1 VKKLLTLLA
10 VFLFTVPVV
19 RGQEGDPIKLFAEA
33 NRLYDSQNYSG
44 AINLYE
50 QLAEQGIRTP
60 ALYYNLA
67 SAHFK
72 TKAIGKSVLYLL
84 RAQKLSPGDDDIE
97 GNLRFVSQFTIDKGT
112 LSSPPLAFFTELFP
126 LGTWTLWATIFYFL
140 LAGLIALRIWFK
152 SRSFPLRL
160 GTWVAG
166 SLFMLFAV
174 GFYLS
179 WDWSKVP
186 KGVLIAKE
194 APVKSGPG
202 EDFVTQLLGHE
213 GLTFQILEERED
225 YFEVLL
231 PNGVKGW
238 VKKEE
243 AAKV

>member
-1 VKKLLTLLA
+1 MKKLLTLLA
-10 VFLFTVPVV
+10 VFLFTVPAVW
-19 RGQEGDPIKLFAEA
+19 GQEGDPKKLFAEA
-33 NRLYDSQNYSG
+33 NRLYDLQNYTG
-44 AINLYE
+44 AVQLYE
-50 QLAEQGIRTP
+50 QLAGQGVRTP

-72 TKAIGKSVLYLL
+72 TQAIGKSVLYLL
-84 RAQKLSPGDDDIE
+84 RAEKLSPGDNDIE

-112 LSSPPLAFFTELFP
+112 LSSPPLAFLTELFP
-126 LGTWTLWATIFYFL
+126 LGTWALWATVFYFL
-140 LAGLIALRIWFK
+140 LTGLIALRIWFK
-152 SRSFPLRL
+152 SSAFFLRW
-160 GTWVAG
+160 GTWLVGILLAV
-166 SLFMLFAV
+166 FAF

-179 WDWSKVP
+179 WSWSKVP
-186 KGVLIAKE
+186 KGVLLAKE

-238 VKKEE
+238 VKKLE

>member
-1 VKKLLTLLA
+1 MKKLFVLVFVLLGVLPFA
-10 VFLFTVPVV
+10 W
-19 RGQEGDPIKLFAEA
+19 GQESDPKKLFAEA
-33 NRLYDSQNYSG
+33 NRLYDGQNYSG
-44 AINLYE
+44 AIQLYV
-50 QLAEQGIRTP
+50 QLTEKGVRTP

-67 SAHFK
+67 SAYFK
-72 TKAIGKSVLYLL
+72 TKDIGKSVLYLL
-84 RAQKLSPGDDDIE
+84 RAQELSPGDDDIE

-112 LSSPPLAFFTELFP
+112 LSSPPLAFFTELLP
-126 LGTWTLWATIFYFL
+126 LSTWALWATLFYFL
-140 LAGLIALRIWFK
+140 LTGLIAYRIWFK
-152 SRSFPLRL
+152 SRAFVLRM
-160 GTWVAG
+160 GTWVVG
-166 SLFMLFAV
+166 SFLVLFAF

-179 WDWSKVP
+179 WNWSKVP

-231 PNGVKGW
+231 PNDVKGW
-238 VKKEE
+238 VKKDE

>member
-1 VKKLLTLLA
+1 MKKMLAVLA
-10 VFLFTVPVV
+10 VFLAALSSA
-19 RGQEGDPIKLFAEA
+19 RAQKSEAIKTFSEA

-44 AINLYE
+44 AIQRYE
-50 QLAEQGIRTP
+50 QLIEKGVCTP

-67 SAHFK
+67 SASFK
-72 TKAIGKSVLYLL
+72 TEQIGQAVLYLL
-84 RAQKLSPGDDDIE
+84 RAQTLAPGDDDIE

-126 LGTWTLWATIFYFL
+126 LGTWVLWATVFYFL
-140 LAGLIALRIWFK
+140 LAGLIAFRIWFK
-152 SRSFPLRL
+152 SRTLAVRL
-160 GTWVAG
+160 GTWLVG
-166 SLFMLFAV
+166 VFLVLFGL

-179 WDWSKVP
+179 WSWSKVP
-186 KGVLIAKE
+186 KGVLLAKE

-202 EDFVTQLLGHE
+202 DDFVTQLLGHE

-231 PNGVKGW
+231 PNGIKGW

>member
-1 VKKLLTLLA
+1 MKKLLALIFVLLFSDPA
-10 VFLFTVPVV
+10 AW
-19 RGQEGDPIKLFAEA
+19 GQEGGPRKIFAEA
-33 NRLYDSQNYSG
+33 NRLYDNQNYTG
-44 AINLYE
+44 AIQLYE
-50 QLAEQGIRTP
+50 QLAETGLRTP

-72 TKAIGKSVLYLL
+72 TQAIGKSVLYLL
-84 RAQKLSPGDDDIE
+84 RAEKLSPGDNDIE

-126 LGTWTLWATIFYFL
+126 LGTWALWATVCYFL
-140 LAGLIALRIWFK
+140 FTGIIALRIWFK
-152 SRSFPLRL
+152 SRAFLLR
-160 GTWVAG
+160 WG
-166 SLFMLFAV
+166 SWLVGILLAVFAF

-179 WDWSKVP
+179 WSWAKVP
-186 KGVLIAKE
+186 KGVLLAKE

-202 EDFVTQLLGHE
+202 DDFVTQLLGHE
-213 GLTFQILEERED
+213 GLTFQILEERDD

-238 VKKEE
+238 VKKLE

>member
-1 VKKLLTLLA
+1 MKKLSAWIIALLVA
-10 VFLFTVPVV
+10 APFAF
-19 RGQEGDPIKLFAEA
+19 GQENDPKKLFGEA
-33 NRLYDSQNYSG
+33 NRLYDAQNYPS
-44 AINLYE
+44 AIKLYE
-50 QLAEQGIRTP
+50 QLAGQGIHTP

-84 RAQKLSPGDDDIE
+84 RAEKLSPGDDDIE

-112 LSSPPLAFFTELFP
+112 LSSPPLAFLTELFP
-126 LGTWTLWATIFYFL
+126 LGTWALWATIFYFL

-160 GTWVAG
+160 GAWVAG
-166 SLFMLFAV
+166 SLFMLFAL

-179 WDWSKVP
+179 WSWSKVP

-194 APVKSGPG
+194 SPVKSGPG

-225 YFEVLL
+225 YLEVLL

-238 VKKEE
+238 VLRNQ

>member
-1 VKKLLTLLA
+1 MKKLSAPIFILLFSVPA
-10 VFLFTVPVV
+10 VW
-19 RGQEGDPIKLFAEA
+19 GQEGDPRKLFAEA
-33 NRLYDSQNYSG
+33 NRLYDAQNYTG
-44 AINLYE
+44 AVQLYE
-50 QLAEQGIRTP
+50 QLAENGVRTP

-72 TKAIGKSVLYLL
+72 TQAIGKSVLYLL
-84 RAQKLSPGDDDIE
+84 RAEKLSPGDGDIE

-126 LGTWTLWATIFYFL
+126 LGTWALWATVFYFL
-140 LAGLIALRIWFK
+140 LAGLMALRIWFK
-152 SRSFPLRL
+152 SRAFLLRL
-160 GTWVAG
+160 GTWVSGLLLA
-166 SLFMLFAV
+166 LFAL

-179 WDWSKVP
+179 WGWSKVP
-186 KGVLIAKE
+186 KGVLLAKE

-238 VKKEE
+238 VKSEE

>member
-1 VKKLLTLLA
+1 VRKIPLLTFFLLLTA
-10 VFLFTVPVV
+10 SLAW
-19 RGQEGDPIKLFAEA
+19 GQEGDPKNLFAEA
-33 NRLYDSQNYSG
+33 NRLYDNRNYTG
-44 AINLYE
+44 AIQLYE
-50 QLAEQGIRTP
+50 RLAGEGVRTP

-67 SAHFK
+67 SAYFK
-72 TKAIGKSVLYLL
+72 TREIGKSVLYLL
-84 RAQKLSPGDDDIE
+84 RAQKLSPGDDDVE
-97 GNLRFVSQFTIDKGT
+97 GNLRFVSQFTLDKGT
-112 LSSPPLAFFTELFP
+112 LSSPPMAFFTELLP
-126 LGTWTLWATIFYFL
+126 VGTWALWGTIFHFL

-152 SRSFPLRL
+152 SKFLFLRL
-160 GTWVAG
+160 GTWVSG
-166 SLFMLFAV
+166 FLLVVFAL

-179 WDWSKVP
+179 WNWSKVP
-186 KGVLIAKE
+186 KGVLLAKE

-243 AAKV
+243 AEKV